1 MEERYLFS
9 PLQGQ
14 VGKTA
19 QNANFIGHEN
29 FTEPAGRWSFLCGC
43 LTAVHLKKK
52 KKKTLRW
59 TFSSLVADTDASFL
73 TQNIFLMIHC

>member
-52 KKKTLRW
+52 KKKRP
-59 TFSSLVADTDASFL
+59 
-73 TQNIFLMIHC
+73 